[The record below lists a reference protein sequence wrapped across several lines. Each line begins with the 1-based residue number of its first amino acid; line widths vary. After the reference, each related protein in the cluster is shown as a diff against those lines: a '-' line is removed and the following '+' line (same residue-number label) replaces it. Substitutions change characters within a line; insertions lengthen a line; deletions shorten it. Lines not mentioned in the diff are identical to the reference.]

1 VIPCHARLTHD
12 AASGPGRSGRSP
24 SLCFH
29 ERPVTAPVDDHYVP
43 AEDIAEIRRGTVA
56 LKPGVPIP

>member
-1 VIPCHARLTHD
+1 
-12 AASGPGRSGRSP
+12 
-24 SLCFH
+24 
-29 ERPVTAPVDDHYVP
+29 VTAPVDDHYVP